1 MEDKYFDKK
10 LKDADV
16 RQKLSVP
23 TSFLQHIKDH
33 VGKPLKVTEFPTGSV
48 YEFVLATRKEGYMKP
63 VFQSK
68 GWLKFVKDTHLIAGD
83 TIHFWKDD
91 DGQFY
96 IRVTKDYF
104 ARRQLAIQVE
114 LGRV

>member
-1 MEDKYFDKK
+1 MEDKFFEKK

-16 RQKLSVP
+16 SQKLSVP
-23 TSFLQHIKDH
+23 TSFLQQIIDH
-33 VGKPLKVTEFPTGSV
+33 VGEPLKVTEFPSGGV

-68 GWLKFVKDTHLIAGD
+68 GWLKFVKDKHLIAGD
-83 TIHFWKDD
+83 TIYFWKDD
-91 DGQFY
+91 YGLFN

-104 ARRQLAIQVE
+104 ARS
-114 LGRV
+114 